1 MEIYIL
7 KREKNVCENNVFEIK
22 DICHY
27 MDNYYVNNTL
37 YNKSDCYQLDLYEQ
51 IDTMN
56 FVIFYQIII

>member
-37 YNKSDCYQLDLYEQ
+37 YNKSDCYQLDLYE
-51 IDTMN
+51 
-56 FVIFYQIII
+56 

>member
-22 DICHY
+22 DIYHY